1 MQLYR
6 GMRIGTA
13 VISEEERSGIP
24 HHLIGIWPVTR
35 QASVVE
41 YRQAARKVI
50 AHIRGQGG
58 RPYLVGGSGLYVAA
72 TLDDLEF
79 PGTDPR
85 VRRAWQE
92 RLDSEGPAALH
103 EELCRRDPEAAAA
116 IDPGNGRRLVRALE
130 VVEMTGSF
138 RARLPDPPKEYL
150 TALRIGLRS
159 DPEVLVARI
168 EARVHQMWRDGLP
181 AEVAALLDEGLA
193 SGPTAGKAIGYAE
206 TIEYLA
212 GRVGEQETIDTIIA
226 NTRRLARR
234 QIRWFRRDPRIRW
247 ITVGPADSVTEIADR
262 VVEQMAAWSGEA
274 AIARGQA

>member
-1 MQLYR
+1 
-6 GMRIGTA
+6 
-13 VISEEERSGIP
+13 
-24 HHLIGIWPVTR
+24 
-35 QASVVE
+35 
-41 YRQAARKVI
+41 
-50 AHIRGQGG
+50 
-58 RPYLVGGSGLYVAA
+58 
-72 TLDDLEF
+72 
-79 PGTDPR
+79 
-85 VRRAWQE
+85 
-92 RLDSEGPAALH
+92 
-103 EELCRRDPEAAAA
+103 
-116 IDPGNGRRLVRALE
+116 
-130 VVEMTGSF
+130 MTGSF

-247 ITVGPADSVTEIADR
+247 ITVGPTDSVTEIADR

-274 AIARGQA
+274 AIAPGQV